1 MVKEPGKHCHR
12 QAVKVNITSKKTY
25 NHGATA
31 DVMNQSDVTPLVFI
45 PIKHYYSQLA
55 I

>member
-1 MVKEPGKHCHR
+1 MVKEPGKHSHR
-12 QAVKVNITSKKTY
+12 QAVKFKKTY
-25 NHGATA
+25 QCGATA